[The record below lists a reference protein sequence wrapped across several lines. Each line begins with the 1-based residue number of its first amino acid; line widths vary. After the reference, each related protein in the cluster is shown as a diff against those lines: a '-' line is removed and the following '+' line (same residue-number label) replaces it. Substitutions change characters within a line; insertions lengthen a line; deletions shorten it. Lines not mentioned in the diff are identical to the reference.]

1 LTQWIPK
8 DFIDSLPP
16 KYGARLDLLGS
27 LIVDIGDIIS
37 TIGIAAD
44 KVEENQSE
52 KAETSNNTSKENPDL
67 GFILG
72 FIGSVIITM
81 GDVLSSAG
89 SAIDIEQDII
99 SDKQLVQEQMEQ
111 DSKIKEMQYQINILQ
126 KEMNSLLRV
135 TDSLR
140 KEVFFL
146 QRATHSRYL

>member
-1 LTQWIPK
+1 MTQWIPK

>member
-1 LTQWIPK
+1 MTQWIPK

-52 KAETSNNTSKENPDL
+52 NAETSNNTSKENPDL